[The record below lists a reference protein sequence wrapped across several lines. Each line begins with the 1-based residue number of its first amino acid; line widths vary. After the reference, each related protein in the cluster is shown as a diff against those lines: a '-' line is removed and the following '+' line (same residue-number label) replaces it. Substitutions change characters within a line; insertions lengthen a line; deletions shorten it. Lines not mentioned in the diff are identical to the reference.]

1 MCWFCPQ
8 WSGRLKPNR
17 NRKGGRGDGG
27 NEVNDKEAVE
37 GFAFEMR
44 TLRRIR
50 AEHDPESADNFLL
63 LLEVWARN
71 QLESDTLARQREQE
85 AGSLRKDD

>member
-1 MCWFCPQ
+1 M
-8 WSGRLKPNR
+8 
-17 NRKGGRGDGG
+17 
-27 NEVNDKEAVE
+27 NDQEAIE

-50 AEHDPESADNFLL
+50 AEHDPESVGDFFL